1 MNIPE
6 PANNVLYYP
15 FIEIQDET
23 WLKSALCIWDV
34 VYRIVPAGYT
44 PKDSDE
50 VAEAVQAGKV
60 ERTLS

>member
-1 MNIPE
+1 MFSTI
-6 PANNVLYYP
+6 LL
-15 FIEIQDET
+15 FEIQDET

-50 VAEAVQAGKV
+50 VAEAVQAGVVKNIKLT
-60 ERTLS
+60 RG